1 MSLRRAALVSVLA
14 AAAAC
19 GSQSSEPAPAE
30 RKPGPTPP
38 PAWASATGDMLGPLP
53 AASKTTSTRFTG
65 AEDCGFCHSSEA
77 GSKTLKDA
85 AGRDVSPYNSW
96 KATMMG
102 LSTRDPYYLAVFR
115 HELDKKPAAAAK
127 LEATCTRCHA
137 PMGSVERLAQGS
149 SVHYDDLVG
158 GKGRD
163 QVLAREGVSCTLCHQ
178 IRPDNL
184 GTPAS
189 YTGGYVI
196 GEDRRIFGPHADPF
210 VVPMQNHVDY
220 TPEYAAHTEKSDMCG
235 TCHTV
240 ITRALDDAGNAVG
253 PEFPEQTPYLE
264 WLASKFSDAGPEG
277 KTCQTCH
284 MPAVDD
290 DGQPIQSPLSI
301 RPPSGLKSR
310 TLKGRHVFRGGNA
323 LMLRLLS
330 ENVEW
335 TGAKVT
341 AEELL
346 AQSQRDEAMLG
357 LAGTVA
363 VVGARREG
371 DELVVELEVT
381 NDAGH
386 KFPTGYPSR
395 RVVLHVTATNAA
407 GAVLFES
414 GKIDEFGRVVRRDGK
429 QLDGAAAVLPHRDVI
444 TSDEEVQ
451 VYEAVMADASGKPV
465 KALIDATRY
474 VKDNRLLPRGFRA
487 DHPAAAMIKPVG
499 VEGDPGFGNSDRVTV
514 RMKKIP
520 AGATITA
527 ELVYQTLRP
536 SELEALSEAPSP
548 AALRLFDMLRRSEKR
563 ATVSARATA
572 TAP

>member
-1 MSLRRAALVSVLA
+1 MWARRVFLSSILA

-19 GSQSSEPAPAE
+19 GTEAGAPADP
-30 RKPGPTPP
+30 KPEPTPP
-38 PAWASATGDMLGPLP
+38 PAWSSVTGDMLEPLP
-53 AASKTTSTRFTG
+53 AAAKATSSRFTG
-65 AEDCGFCHSSEA
+65 AEDCAFCHASEA
-77 GSKTLKDA
+77 GSKTLKDTKE
-85 AGRDVSPYNSW
+85 RDVSPYGSW

-102 LSTRDPYYLAVFR
+102 LSTRDPYYLAAFR
-115 HELDKKPAAAAK
+115 HELDRKPGATAVI
-127 LEATCTRCHA
+127 EATCTRCHA
-137 PMGSVERLAQGS
+137 PMGSVERVAQGS
-149 SVHYDDLVG
+149 TVHYDDLLG
-158 GKGRD
+158 GKAKE
-163 QVLAREGVSCTLCHQ
+163 QILAREGVSCTLCHQ
-178 IRPDNL
+178 IRPDGL

-196 GEDRRIFGPHADPF
+196 GTDRKIFGPHADPF

-220 TPEYAAHTEKSDMCG
+220 TPEYAAHTEKSELCG

-264 WLASKFSDAGPEG
+264 WLASKFADAGPEG

-290 DGQPIQSPLSI
+290 DGQPIQSPLAL
-301 RPPSGLKSR
+301 RPPSGLQKR
-310 TLKGRHVFRGGNA
+310 TLKGRHLFRGGNA

-346 AQSQRDEAMLG
+346 AQSQRDETMLG

-363 VVGARREG
+363 VVGTRREG
-371 DELVVELEVT
+371 EELVVDLEIT

-395 RVVLHVTATNAA
+395 RVVLHVTATSAS

-414 GKIDEFGRVVRRDGK
+414 GKLDGFGRLVRRDGK
-429 QLDGAAAVLPHRDVI
+429 QLDGAGVVLPHRDVI

-451 VYEAVMADASGKPV
+451 VYEAVMVDGAGKPV

-499 VEGDPGFGNSDRVTV
+499 VEGDAAFGNTDRVTV
-514 RMKKIP
+514 RMKKVP
-520 AGATITA
+520 AGATIAA

-536 SELEALSEAPSP
+536 SELEALAEAPSP
-548 AALRLFDMLRRSEKR
+548 AALRFFDMLRRSEKR
-563 ATVSARATA
+563 ATVTARATVA
-572 TAP
+572 AP

>member
-1 MSLRRAALVSVLA
+1 
-14 AAAAC
+14 
-19 GSQSSEPAPAE
+19 
-30 RKPGPTPP
+30 
-38 PAWASATGDMLGPLP
+38 MLGPLP
-53 AASKTTSTRFTG
+53 AAAKATSSRFAG
-65 AEDCGFCHSSEA
+65 AEDCAFCHATEA

-85 AGRDVSPYNSW
+85 ADRDVSPYSSW
-96 KATMMG
+96 KVSMMG

-115 HELDKKPAAAAK
+115 HELDKKPGATAA

-137 PMGSVERLAQGS
+137 PMGSVERVAQGT
-149 SVHYDDLVG
+149 SVHYDDLLG
-158 GKGRD
+158 GKAKE

-178 IRPDNL
+178 IRPDGL

-196 GEDRRIFGPHADPF
+196 GTDRKIFGPHADPF

-220 TPEYAAHTEKSDMCG
+220 TPELAPHTEKSDLCG

-264 WLASKFSDAGPEG
+264 WLASGFADAGPGG

-284 MPAVDD
+284 MPAFDD
-290 DGQPIQSPLSI
+290 DGQPIQTPLAL
-301 RPPSGLKSR
+301 RPPSGLQKR
-310 TLKGRHVFRGGNA
+310 TLKGRHLFRGGNA

-346 AQSQRDEAMLG
+346 AQSQRDEVMLG

-363 VVGARREG
+363 VVGTRREG
-371 DELVVELEVT
+371 DELVVDLEVT

-395 RVVLHVTATNAA
+395 RVVLHVTATSAS

-414 GKIDEFGRVVRRDGK
+414 GRIDEFGRVVRRDGK
-429 QLDGAAAVLPHRDVI
+429 QLDAAGVVLPHRDVI
-444 TSDEEVQ
+444 RSDEEVQ
-451 VYEAVMADASGKPV
+451 VYEAVMADASGKPA
-465 KALIDATRY
+465 KALIDATRF

-499 VEGDPGFGNSDRVTV
+499 VESDASFGSSDRVSV
-514 RMKKIP
+514 RMAKIP
-520 AGATITA
+520 AGASITA

-536 SELEALSEAPSP
+536 SELDALAEAPNP
-548 AALRLFDMLRRSEKR
+548 AALRFFDMLRRSEKR
-563 ATVSARATA
+563 ATVAARTTT